1 MKVIILDNC
10 PDFTIYTEK
19 KIITSKDM
27 TFKQALD
34 ELDRLRI
41 SKNDICIYNKKWNVF
56 IYNSRTRKGEEKLK
70 ENEEL
75 VKMSLKAARVNK
87 GLTQQQTSEKSGI
100 GIDRI
105 RRAEKGVDDNTLK
118 IVEICKLCEIYGVG
132 LSDIKF

>member
-1 MKVIILDNC
+1 MK
-10 PDFTIYTEK
+10 E
-19 KIITSKDM
+19 S
-27 TFKQALD
+27 
-34 ELDRLRI
+34 
-41 SKNDICIYNKKWNVF
+41 
-56 IYNSRTRKGEEKLK
+56 
-70 ENEEL
+70 EEL